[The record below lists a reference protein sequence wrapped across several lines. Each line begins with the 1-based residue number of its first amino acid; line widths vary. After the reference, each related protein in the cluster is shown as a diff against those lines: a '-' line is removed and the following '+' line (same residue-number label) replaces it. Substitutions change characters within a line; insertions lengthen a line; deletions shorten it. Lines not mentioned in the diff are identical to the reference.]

1 MELPI
6 PPLNC
11 PYCGTPLV
19 LVVRGVSGVFRYYH
33 CREHGRFWLDF
44 DGKLQESTPGQAVKP
59 SKPDD

>member
-6 PPLNC
+6 PPLTC
-11 PYCGTPLV
+11 PHCGTPLV
-19 LVVRGVSGVFRYYH
+19 LVVRGVSGDLNYYH

-44 DGKLQESTPGQAVKP
+44 DGKLKKLALGGPVPP